1 MYVWEAVSVPVP
13 TLPEVAFAP
22 DHAPPAVHE
31 VAFVEL
37 HVIVEAAP
45 YAMLVGEAERLAVA
59 GGNNTTILKHFVVP
73 PNIVQMSPV
82 FV

>member
-1 MYVWEAVSVPVP
+1 M
-13 TLPEVAFAP
+13 
-22 DHAPPAVHE
+22 
-31 VAFVEL
+31 
-37 HVIVEAAP
+37 IVEAAP